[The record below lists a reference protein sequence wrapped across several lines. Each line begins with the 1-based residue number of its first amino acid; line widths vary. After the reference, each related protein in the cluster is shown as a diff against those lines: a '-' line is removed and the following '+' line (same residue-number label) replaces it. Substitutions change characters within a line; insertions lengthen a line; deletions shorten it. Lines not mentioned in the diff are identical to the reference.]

1 MILCMTTD
9 DIGIVN
15 EAYANYDEE
24 VFGIPYCYLPGHGY
38 GGLLGQG
45 DDLFISAH
53 GNSREIG
60 NENGPVGYTAQQL
73 KGVLSRYV
81 LPGNYAG
88 RIFISACGSA
98 PVYVN
103 NLRVALGPGYAGRV
117 FGMYGDVDYAIA
129 APGVPPWIAAT

>member
-15 EAYANYDEE
+15 EAYAGYDQG
-24 VFGIPYCYLPGHGY
+24 VFGIPYCYLPNHSY
-38 GGLLGQG
+38 GGMLGQTE
-45 DDLFISAH
+45 DLFISAH

-60 NENGPVGYTAQQL
+60 NENGPVGYTPQQL
-73 KGVLSRYV
+73 AAVLTSYV
-81 LPGNYAG
+81 LPGRYSG

-103 NLRVALGPGYAGRV
+103 NLRAALGNAYRGRV
-117 FGMYGDVDYAIA
+117 FGMYGDVDYSID
-129 APGVPPWIAAT
+129 APGVPPWITAT